1 MQHATST
8 LKIFMRDFA
17 LESQAVPVSVENLI
31 PGFTRNHGVIALL
44 SLVLCACGRS
54 TRNVPERISLWTVPA
69 PTMSD
74 SVAARLRPVDA
85 YPDLGMLIALDSASL
100 RPGMTRRG
108 GSGYVERRVND
119 STWAGIHLDRPV
131 TVTTYQGSRYHPET
145 IRALANDS
153 TVMATAATSIVRA
166 GRASRLILDFQ
177 SGTTSDIQGLVKAM
191 RAIRDADAR
200 AGARGLA
207 VVVPWGDTAAYPT
220 LPLSR
225 VANILV
231 IRLHGEHRPG
241 TPPGPLATPDF
252 IARAIGIRARLVGAS
267 RLGAELPL
275 YGYLWNRDG
284 SARLITYADA
294 QSLVRAESGVFTRDP
309 VSSFLTARGRDGWTI
324 WVPDARTV
332 QAMALEVKRRGVAWI
347 TLAGPEGADPAIFTS
362 EGQTTIRS
370 F

>member
-8 LKIFMRDFA
+8 LTIFMRDFA
-17 LESQAVPVSVENLI
+17 LESQAVPVSVVNLI
-31 PGFTRNHGVIALL
+31 PGFTRNHGLTLL

-54 TRNVPERISLWTVPA
+54 TQNAPDRITLWTVPA

-74 SVAARLRPVDA
+74 SLAARLHSGDSDA
-85 YPDLGMLIALDSASL
+85 NLGMLITLDSASL
-100 RPGMTRRG
+100 RPGILRRG
-108 GSGYVERRVND
+108 GSD
-119 STWAGIHLDRPV
+119 ADRPV
-131 TVTTYQGSRYHPET
+131 TVTTYQGNRYHPET

-177 SGTTSDIQGLVKAM
+177 SGTTSDIQGLVNAI

-220 LPLSR
+220 IPLSR

-252 IARAIGIRARLVGAS
+252 IARAIGMRARLIGAS

-275 YGYLWNRDG
+275 FGYLWNRDG
-284 SARLITYADA
+284 SARLITFADA
-294 QSLVRAESGVFTRDP
+294 HARVRAESGVFTRDP

-324 WVPDARTV
+324 WVPDSRTV

-347 TLAGPEGADPAIFTS
+347 ALAGPEGADPAIFTS

>member
-1 MQHATST
+1 M
-8 LKIFMRDFA
+8 
-17 LESQAVPVSVENLI
+17 P
-31 PGFTRNHGVIALL
+31 
-44 SLVLCACGRS
+44 
-54 TRNVPERISLWTVPA
+54 
-69 PTMSD
+69 D
-74 SVAARLRPVDA
+74 SVAARLRSGDS
-85 YPDLGMLIALDSASL
+85 YPSLGTLIALDSASF
-100 RPGMTRRG
+100 RPEIARRG
-108 GSGYVERRVND
+108 GSGAVESRVSD
-119 STWAGIHLDRPV
+119 SVWAVIHLDRPV

-177 SGTTSDIQGLVKAM
+177 SGTTGDIQQLVNAV

-200 AGARGLA
+200 ASARGLA
-207 VVVPWGDTAAYPT
+207 VIVPSGDTAAYPT

-241 TPPGPLATPDF
+241 TAPGPLATPDF
-252 IARAIGIRARLVGAS
+252 IARAIGMRARLVGAS

-275 YGYLWNRDG
+275 FGYLWNRDG

-294 QSLVRAESGVFTRDP
+294 HARVRAESGVFTRDP
-309 VSSFLTARGRDGWTI
+309 VSSFLTSRGRDGWTI

-332 QAMALEVKRRGVAWI
+332 HAMALEVKRRGVAWI
-347 TLAGPEGADPAIFTS
+347 TLAGPEGADPAIFTP

>member
-1 MQHATST
+1 M
-8 LKIFMRDFA
+8 LLLA
-17 LESQAVPVSVENLI
+17 LS
-31 PGFTRNHGVIALL
+31 G
-44 SLVLCACGRS
+44 CGRS
-54 TRNVPERISLWTVPA
+54 TRNLPERITLWTLPA
-69 PTMSD
+69 PAMPAA
-74 SVAARLRPVDA
+74 VAARHRGDSHANP
-85 YPDLGMLIALDSASL
+85 GILIALDSASF
-100 RPGMTRRG
+100 RPGIVREG
-108 GSGYVERRVND
+108 GTGG
-119 STWAGIHLDRPV
+119 AGGPATI
-131 TVTTYQGSRYHPET
+131 TTYQGNRYHPEI

-153 TVMATAATSIVRA
+153 AVMAAAATSIV
-166 GRASRLILDFQ
+166 GASRSGRLVLDFQ
-177 SGTTSDIQGLVKAM
+177 GGTISDIKGFVNAV

-200 AGARGLA
+200 IGTQSLA
-207 VVVPWGDTAAYPT
+207 VVVPSGDTAAYPT

-241 TPPGPLATPDF
+241 TAPGPLVTPDF

-275 YGYLWNRDG
+275 FGYLWKRDG
-284 SARLITYADA
+284 SADLITYSDA
-294 QSLVRAESGVFTRDP
+294 QSRVRAESGVFTRDP

-332 QAMALEVKRRGVAWI
+332 QAMALAVKRRGVAWI
-347 TLAGPEGADPAIFTS
+347 ALAGPEGADPAIFTP